1 MAQIVGVSALD
12 FAYKGYQY
20 PLPPSWKYAVRT
32 QDQINWL
39 LQAVLALDAAGV
51 SIDDMTAA
59 ISDAVASVTQGYR
72 EADANVEQVL
82 NAAIS
87 ALENRV
93 SEFEDRN
100 SAYRNPVTGM
110 RDYGYVVAKQMYD
123 MMRTYALTWDEL
135 ADTGLTWDQLKQ
147 TGHSWFE
154 VDMFSGTYWGTG
166 EQRAKFTP
174 TENIDMGTPGYV
186 EMSDEDAQL
195 ARSWGEM
202 AQFGFL
208 TMKGGA

>member
-20 PLPPSWKYAVRT
+20 PLPPSWKYAVRV

-59 ISDAVASVTQGYR
+59 ISDAVTNVTQGYR

-82 NAAIS
+82 NATIS
-87 ALENRV
+87 ALEDRV

-100 SAYRNPVTGM
+100 AVFRNPVTGF
-110 RDYGYVVAKQMYD
+110 RDYGYVVLKQMYD
-123 MMRTYALTWDEL
+123 MLRTRAMTWDEL
-135 ADTGLTWDQLKQ
+135 AATGMTWDELKA
-147 TGHSWFE
+147 TTRSWFD
-154 VDMFSGTYWGTG
+154 VDMFSNDYWGNK
-166 EQRAKFTP
+166 QPRAKYTP
-174 TENIDMGTPGYV
+174 ADHIDVATPGYV
-186 EMSDEDAQL
+186 EVTGTDDASI
-195 ARSWGEM
+195 AHSWGEM
-202 AQFGFL
+202 YQFGFL
-208 TMKGGA
+208 TRK